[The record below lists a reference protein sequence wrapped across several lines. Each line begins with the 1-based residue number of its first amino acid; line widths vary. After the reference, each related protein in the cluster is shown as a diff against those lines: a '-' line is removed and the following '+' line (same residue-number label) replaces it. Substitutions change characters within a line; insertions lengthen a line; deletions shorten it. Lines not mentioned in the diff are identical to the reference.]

1 MLLSRLDALLV
12 DQWDAMI
19 DVNVRG
25 LLHGIAAVLP
35 HFTASG
41 RGHLI
46 TVASIGAPPGRGDL
60 RGVLRHQVRRLGHD
74 RGGCGWSPGRG
85 VRVTTVSPGVV
96 DSELAEHIT
105 DPHAAELMTTY
116 RAASISADTIAGA
129 ISWAVGQPEDVDV
142 NEIVV
147 RPTPAAMNAA
157 VLEQKEKPGVVVV
170 LGAGPGV
177 GTAVARRFARQG
189 WAVGLVARD
198 GERIARSAVDL
209 RRSTGVDV
217 TAATGDATDP
227 DQVRRALDAVAAD
240 LGEPAVLCFCP
251 LPDLALIRPV
261 LETRPEELMASLQLN
276 VAGAAAAVQSVLPGM
291 QARGRG
297 SLLFTTGSAGIDPD
311 PARAAS
317 AVTTTAA
324 TVYLSLLRQ
333 ALEGTEIRVGHTV
346 VVGPIIPGG
355 GQGHDPDDVAA
366 DLWSHHLGQA
376 GGFPTVLHRP
386 HHDRSTT

>member
-1 MLLSRLDALLV
+1 
-12 DQWDAMI
+12 
-19 DVNVRG
+19 
-25 LLHGIAAVLP
+25 
-35 HFTASG
+35 
-41 RGHLI
+41 
-46 TVASIGAPPGRGDL
+46 
-60 RGVLRHQVRRLGHD
+60 
-74 RGGCGWSPGRG
+74 
-85 VRVTTVSPGVV
+85 
-96 DSELAEHIT
+96 
-105 DPHAAELMTTY
+105 
-116 RAASISADTIAGA
+116 
-129 ISWAVGQPEDVDV
+129 
-142 NEIVV
+142 
-147 RPTPAAMNAA
+147 MNAA

-177 GTAVARRFARQG
+177 GTAVARRCARQG
-189 WAVGLVARD
+189 WAVGLVARN
-198 GERIARSAVDL
+198 GERIARSAADL

-217 TAATGDATDP
+217 ATATGDATDP

-240 LGEPAVLCFCP
+240 LGEPAALCFCP

-261 LETRPEELMASLQLN
+261 LETGPEELMASLQLN

-333 ALEGTEIRVGHTV
+333 SLEGTGIRVGHTV